1 MRHRSRR
8 FAATGPCGLALV
20 VGLNVAGAQ
29 TEPLDSGALEEI
41 VVTAERR
48 EESVLD
54 TPVAV
59 TALSGEFLEERGL
72 STVEDLTEYAP
83 SLQIFTE
90 QVNTELYMIRGIG
103 RANED
108 LSTDSGVA
116 VYVDGVYVSQQGA
129 ANAATYD
136 LERVE
141 ILRGPQGTLYGKNAI
156 GGVINLIS
164 RAPRDTLD
172 ASASAEF
179 GELNLRAFQG
189 AVGGPI
195 TEALSGRLAAM
206 SREKDG
212 AYHSLVTGERGNNID
227 VQAVR
232 GSLKLDPSDALS
244 VTGIVDYSDAD
255 QDGVL
260 KSVIVDEP
268 GAQYIFKDF
277 LVVDEFPT
285 QESSIRT
292 SRSDTFGEQGV
303 EQMGASLRFDY
314 DAGSGTFTSLSGYRT
329 EESFNNEDVD
339 RTAQRSLEQGGR
351 QDTDSFSQEFR
362 FVSSDDGALS
372 LGGRL
377 DWAAGLYWFH
387 EEGTRDHRL
396 YLNARIPGS
405 DPGDPDDPDNGLI
418 GPGSPDAQNS
428 TAIFLQDITTDS
440 YAAFGQATYDVTDRF
455 NVTVG
460 MRYTVEE
467 KDFSVD
473 ARSEPGVPNGDP
485 YTLFQSEGPFV
496 ASASDEWNSFT
507 PKLVLEYGFSDDL
520 NTYVSYAYG
529 FKSGGFNGQ
538 PDTAAALVPFDP
550 EDARNLEFGLKTA
563 LFDRRLQLATAVF
576 QTDVEDLQVAGVN
589 AAGLIITGNA
599 ADSRIRGLELE
610 VQARPV
616 AALGLRASVSLL
628 EAEFR
633 NYFKEEFDPTITDG
647 PPFVIVDKTGDRL
660 DDTPEYAV
668 GLGGDYTWGLGDL
681 GSLVFGADYIAKG
694 DTVTNENTKHA
705 SSYAVI
711 NARLDWYSSDGR
723 WSIGA
728 WVNNLTDETYY
739 RGGGPVPDFNKFIT
753 RVGLVADPR
762 AAGITLR
769 ARIGD

>member
-8 FAATGPCGLALV
+8 SAATGPCGLILLA
-20 VGLNVAGAQ
+20 GINVAAAQ
-29 TEPLDSGALEEI
+29 SDSVSPDLLEEV

-48 EESVLD
+48 EETVLE

-59 TALSGEFLEERGL
+59 TALSGEFIEERGL
-72 STVEDLTEYAP
+72 STVEDLVEYAP

-141 ILRGPQGTLYGKNAI
+141 VLRGPQGTLYGKNAI

-164 RAPRDTLD
+164 REPGDSFD
-172 ASASAEF
+172 ASASAQL
-179 GELNLRAFQG
+179 GEQNLRAFQG

-195 TEALSGRLAAM
+195 TDTLSGRLAAM

-212 AYHSLVTGERGNNID
+212 AYRSLVTGERGNNID

-244 VTGIVDYSDAD
+244 ITAIVDYSDAD

-260 KSVIVDEP
+260 KSVIVDEA
-268 GAQYIFKDF
+268 GAEYIFKDF

-292 SRSDTFGEQGV
+292 SRGDTFGEQGV
-303 EQMGASLRFDY
+303 EQTGASLRVDY
-314 DAGSGTFTSLSGYRT
+314 SAGSGTFTSLTGYRT
-329 EESFNNEDVD
+329 EESFNNEDID
-339 RTAQRSLEQGGR
+339 RTAQRSLEQGGS
-351 QDTDSFSQEFR
+351 QDTDSFSQELR
-362 FVSSDDGALS
+362 FVSSEDGALS

-377 DWAAGLYWFH
+377 YWAAGLYWFH
-387 EEGTRDHRL
+387 EEGERDHRL
-396 YLNARIPGS
+396 YLNARVPGS
-405 DPGDPDDPDNGLI
+405 NPGDPDDPDNGLI
-418 GPGSPDAQNS
+418 GPGSPDAQDS

-440 YAAFGQATYDVTDRF
+440 YAAFGQATYDFTDRF
-455 NVTVG
+455 SMTLG

-467 KDFSVD
+467 KDFGVD
-473 ARSEPGVPNGDP
+473 ARSEAAVPGGDP

-507 PKLVLEYGFSDDL
+507 PKLVFEYGFSDDL

-538 PDTAAALVPFDP
+538 PDTPAALVPFDP
-550 EDARNLEFGLKTA
+550 ENARNLELGVKAA
-563 LFDRRLQLATAVF
+563 LFDRRLHLNTAVF
-576 QTDVEDLQVAGVN
+576 QTDVEDLQVAGTN
-589 AAGLIITGNA
+589 AAGLVVTGNA
-599 ADSRIRGLELE
+599 ADSRIRGIELE
-610 VQARPV
+610 AQARPV
-616 AALGLRASVSLL
+616 EALGLRASVSLL

-647 PPFVIVDKTGDRL
+647 PPFVIVDKNGDRL

-668 GLGGDYTWGLGDL
+668 GLGGDYTWVLGDF

-705 SSYAVI
+705 SSYEVI
-711 NARLDWYSSDGR
+711 NARLDWYSVDGR
-723 WSIGA
+723 WSVGA
-728 WVNNLTDETYY
+728 WINNATDETYY
-739 RGGGPVPDFNKFIT
+739 RGGGPVPDYNKFIT

-762 AAGITLR
+762 TAGITLR
-769 ARIGD
+769 VNVGD